1 MDWMSKLRRFC
12 ILHLLVG
19 KKDGAM
25 DNSPESGF
33 LWTNG
38 IQTSSHLSKK
48 FTTISSIYQKVALF
62 LTSHIS
68 QLFQFVP
75 SSTLRLTICSIGE
88 LKAAKSKRSHL
99 NRYQIESNLSVPG
112 IQGYHENALYKSFET
127 SPLLTCL

>member
-38 IQTSSHLSKK
+38 IQTSSHLS
-48 FTTISSIYQKVALF
+48 QKVYHHLF
-62 LTSHIS
+62 HLPQSATFSHIS
-68 QLFQFVP
+68 RSQVGILLFIDSLVMHYECP
-75 SSTLRLTICSIGE
+75 TLDWLDI
-88 LKAAKSKRSHL
+88 
-99 NRYQIESNLSVPG
+99 NV
-112 IQGYHENALYKSFET
+112 NALIWGIRIT
-127 SPLLTCL
+127 RPNVNAA